1 MTNKQETR
9 NPGSYGC
16 NERPRDEAFGERSNR
31 KEKRRMQGNQKIR
44 EAFYSCSSCNAEKN
58 AVFVVNI
65 EPVKEALAKR
75 LKEHVRS
82 VDWGR
87 VVGFIDISR
96 HANSS
101 AGILVCETKA
111 YFFGFPKKAV
121 KVWYDEIDRIVARKS
136 NEEFVGIELKFRN
149 GSSFTWDSNALDC
162 GSLVA
167 MFNTLRRVRIE
178 ACDAYTN
185 ANLRSHEQISALDE
199 AGGFAVGNKGTAN
212 KIFDEERFHS
222 RQGHGFAAER
232 ANNLEDRL
240 HGKKARIVGDNNIK
254 NGPDRAIVNP
264 DGSTTWIQSKYCMTG
279 KASVN
284 ACFEGNGS
292 GAFRYLDASGKPM
305 LIEVALDNYDEAVAA
320 MAKKIQNNQVP
331 GITDPGE
338 AKNIIRQGSFTYDQA
353 KNIAKAGNVDSV
365 IYDVKSGA
373 VISLSAFGI
382 SAAITLAVCLWNGDE
397 PKLALKNAAFSGIKV
412 GGTALVASVI
422 SSQIAK
428 SSINAMLNPGFQ
440 ALAKAM
446 GPKAYAVIANAFRSG
461 SGVSGAAAINSA
473 AKLLKG
479 NAISAVVTTAV
490 LTLFDVSDIVRG
502 RISGKQMATNL
513 AKTSSTVLG
522 GTAGW
527 VGGSAIGSLIMPG
540 VGTVVGGFIGSVVA
554 GGGAGILVDKVT
566 GRFVDSDAEK
576 MMELIQRA
584 FLDTCEEYL
593 LNQDE
598 AEKVSDELGEKLN
611 DKSLKRMHAS
621 KDRYAFAKNMIK
633 PLAREQAK
641 NRARIGIPSEQ
652 LMEEGI
658 DSALMDIAERMN
670 DDIE

>member
-1 MTNKQETR
+1 
-9 NPGSYGC
+9 
-16 NERPRDEAFGERSNR
+16 
-31 KEKRRMQGNQKIR
+31 MQGDRKML
-44 EAFYSCSSCNAEKN
+44 EAFYSCSTCNAEKD
-58 AVFVVNI
+58 AVFVVDI
-65 EPVKEALAKR
+65 EPVKEALTKR
-75 LKEHVRS
+75 LKEHAHS
-82 VDWGR
+82 VDWSR
-87 VVGFIDISR
+87 VVGFIDVSR
-96 HANSS
+96 HSNSS

-111 YFFGFPKKAV
+111 YFFGFPKKPV
-121 KVWYDEIDRIVARKS
+121 KVWYDEINGIVARKS
-136 NEEFVGIELKFRN
+136 KEEFVGIKLRFRD
-149 GSSFTWDSNALDC
+149 GSDFTWESNALDC
-162 GSLVA
+162 RSLAV
-167 MFNTLRRVRIE
+167 MFNKLRCARIE
-178 ACDAYTN
+178 ICDAYMD
-185 ANLRSHEQISALDE
+185 ANLKSGEQASAFDE
-199 AGGFAVGNKGTAN
+199 AGGFAVGSRGTAN

-264 DGSTTWIQSKYCMTG
+264 DGTTTWIQSKYCISG

-284 ACFEGNGS
+284 ACFESNGS

-305 LIEVALDNYDEAVAA
+305 IIEVALDNYDDAVAT

-331 GITDPGE
+331 GITDPNE
-338 AKNIIRQGSFTYDQA
+338 AKNIIKQGNFTYNQA

-373 VISLSAFGI
+373 VISLSAFGV
-382 SAAITLAVCLWNGDE
+382 SAAITLAVSLWNGDE

-446 GPKAYAVIANAFRSG
+446 GPKAYAVVANAFRSG
-461 SGVSGAAAINSA
+461 SSVSGAAAINSA

-479 NAISAVVTTAV
+479 NAISAAVTTAV
-490 LTLFDVSDIVRG
+490 LTLFDVTDIVRG
-502 RISGKQMATNL
+502 RISGKQMATNFV
-513 AKTSSTVLG
+513 KTSSTVAG

-527 VGGSAIGSLIMPG
+527 VGGSAVGSLIMPG
-540 VGTVVGGFIGSVVA
+540 VGTVVGGFIGSIVA
-554 GGGAGILVDKVT
+554 GGGAGFLVDKIT

-576 MMELIQRA
+576 MMELIQAA
-584 FLDTCEEYL
+584 FLDVCEEYL

-598 AEKVSDELGEKLN
+598 AEKVSDELVGKLN

-621 KDRYAFAKNMIK
+621 GDRYAFAKDIIE
-633 PLAREQAK
+633 PLAREQTK
-641 NRARIGIPSEQ
+641 NRVRIGIPSEQ
-652 LMEEGI
+652 LMEKGI

-670 DDIE
+670 DGNE

>member
-1 MTNKQETR
+1 MV
-9 NPGSYGC
+9 GI
-16 NERPRDEAFGERSNR
+16 ERA
-31 KEKRRMQGNQKIR
+31 R
-44 EAFYSCSSCNAEKN
+44 EAFYDCSSANAGRDVAFIVNTE
-58 AVFVVNI
+58 AV
-65 EPVKEALAKR
+65 KDSLSKR
-75 LKEHVRS
+75 LKEHVHQI
-82 VDWGR
+82 DWNR
-87 VVGFIDISR
+87 VVGLIDVSKR
-96 HANSS
+96 SNSS
-101 AGILVCETKA
+101 AGIVVCDTKA
-111 YFFGFPKKAV
+111 YFFGFPKKPR
-121 KVWYDEIDRIVARKS
+121 KIWYDEIDKIEI
-136 NEEFVGIELKFRN
+136 NESKGERVGIRLRQRD
-149 GSSFTWDSNALDC
+149 GSDFAWESDELDC
-162 GSLVA
+162 VA
-167 MFNTLRRVRIE
+167 LAAMLDTLRRLRIE
-178 ACDAYTN
+178 ACDAYRE
-185 ANLRSHEQISALDE
+185 ANLGSPMAAGSFDE
-199 AGGFAVGNKGTAN
+199 AGGLATSNKGTAN

-232 ANNLEDRL
+232 ANDLEDRL
-240 HGKKARIVGDNNIK
+240 HGKKARIVGDNNVK

-264 DGSTTWIQSKYCMTG
+264 DGSTTWIQSKYCATG

-305 LIEVALDNYDEAVAA
+305 AIEVALDNYDDAVAA

-331 GITDPGE
+331 GVTDPNE
-338 AKNIIRQGSFTYDQA
+338 AKNIIKQGSFTYDQA

-382 SAAITLAVCLWNGDE
+382 SAAITLAVSLWNGEE

-428 SSINAMLNPGFQ
+428 SSINTVLNPGFQ

-461 SGVSGAAAINSA
+461 SSVTGAAAINSA

-479 NAISAVVTTAV
+479 NAISAAVTTAV

-502 RISGKQMATNL
+502 RISGRQMATNF
-513 AKTSSTVLG
+513 AKTSTTVVG

-527 VGGSAIGSLIMPG
+527 VGGSAVGSLIMPG
-540 VGTVVGGFIGSVVA
+540 VGTVVGGLIGSIVA
-554 GGGAGILVDKVT
+554 GGGAGLLVDKVT
-566 GRFVDSDAEK
+566 GKFVDSDSEK
-576 MMELIQRA
+576 MMELIQEA
-584 FLDTCEEYL
+584 FLDVCEEYL

-598 AEKVSDELGEKLN
+598 AEKVSDGLAEKLN
-611 DKSLKRMHAS
+611 DKSLKLMHAS
-621 KDRYAFAKNMIK
+621 NDRFRFAKDLIE
-633 PLAREQAK
+633 PLAQEQAES
-641 NRARIGIPSEQ
+641 RVRIGIPSEQ

-658 DSALMDIAERMN
+658 DSALMDIAERMT
-670 DDIE
+670 DDDD

>member
-1 MTNKQETR
+1 MQ
-9 NPGSYGC
+9 
-16 NERPRDEAFGERSNR
+16 SNR
-31 KEKRRMQGNQKIR
+31 KIQ
-44 EAFYSCSSCNAEKN
+44 EAFYSCSSCNAEK
-58 AVFVVNI
+58 AAAFVVNI
-65 EPVKEALAKR
+65 EPIKESLAKR
-75 LKEHVRS
+75 LREHARS
-82 VDWGR
+82 VDWSR
-87 VVGFIDISR
+87 VVGLIDVSR
-96 HANSS
+96 HSNSS

-111 YFFGFPKKAV
+111 YFFGFPKKPV
-121 KVWYDEIDRIVARKS
+121 KVWYDEIDGIVARKS
-136 NEEFVGIELKFRN
+136 KSEFIGIKLRFRN
-149 GSSFTWDSNALDC
+149 GSDFTWDSNALDC
-162 GSLVA
+162 RSLAVL
-167 MFNTLRRVRIE
+167 FNKLRRARIE
-178 ACDAYTN
+178 ACDAYMD
-185 ANLRSHEQISALDE
+185 ANLKPGEQASVFDE
-199 AGGFAVGNKGTAN
+199 AGGFAVGNRGTAN

-264 DGSTTWIQSKYCMTG
+264 DGTTTWIQSKYCISG

-305 LIEVALDNYDEAVAA
+305 IIEVALDNYDDAVAT
-320 MAKKIQNNQVP
+320 MAKKIQNDQVP
-331 GITDPGE
+331 GITDPSE
-338 AKNIIRQGSFTYDQA
+338 AKNIIRQGNFTYDQA

-373 VISLSAFGI
+373 VISLSAFGV
-382 SAAITLAVCLWNGDE
+382 SAAITLAVSLWNGDE

-428 SSINAMLNPGFQ
+428 SSINVMLNPGFQ

-446 GPKAYAVIANAFRSG
+446 GPKAYAVVANAFRSG
-461 SGVSGAAAINSA
+461 SSVSGAAAINSA

-479 NAISAVVTTAV
+479 NAISAAVTTAV
-490 LTLFDVSDIVRG
+490 LTLFDVTDIVRG
-502 RISGKQMATNL
+502 RISGKQMATNFV
-513 AKTSSTVLG
+513 KTSSTVAG

-527 VGGSAIGSLIMPG
+527 VGGSAVGSLIMPG
-540 VGTVVGGFIGSVVA
+540 AGTVVGGFIGSIVA
-554 GGGAGILVDKVT
+554 GGGAGFLVDKIT
-566 GRFVDSDAEK
+566 GKFVDSDAEK
-576 MMELIQRA
+576 MMELIQAA
-584 FLDTCEEYL
+584 FLDVCEEYL

-598 AEKVSDELGEKLN
+598 AEKVSDELVEKLN
-611 DKSLKRMHAS
+611 DKLLKRMHACG
-621 KDRYAFAKNMIK
+621 DRYAFAKDMIE
-633 PLAREQAK
+633 PLAREQTK
-641 NRARIGIPSEQ
+641 SRARIGIPSEQ

-670 DDIE
+670 DDNE